1 MATQQTA
8 NRGYPYPTTSETPN
22 VPRDLEALATALDVD
37 VDALLPVGSI
47 VAHAGSATP
56 TGWLLCNG
64 GSFSSAVYPALF
76 AVLGSPTLPNLTDRF
91 LKGSTTAG
99 STGGSRTITV
109 DNMPSHNPGGVT
121 AAMSA
126 NAVHAHSG
134 STSTEGAHGHSTNFA
149 SRNEVFSAGSSGTY
163 AAYNVTGG
171 SVTSTAGAHSHSLT
185 TSSVNID
192 HLHVVYAQGGGTDYE
207 QPFYTVRYLIKAT

>member
-76 AVLGSPTLPNLTDRF
+76 AVLGSTTLPNLTNRF

-109 DNMPSHNPGGVT
+109 ANLPSHNHGGVT
-121 AAMSA
+121 GGMSA
-126 NAVHAHSG
+126 NASHQHG
-134 STSTEGAHGHSTNFA
+134 GFTSTDGAHTHSRNAA
-149 SRNEVFSAGSSGTY
+149 SRNAVFGSGSSGTY
-163 AAYNVTGG
+163 SNYDVTGAG
-171 SVTSTAGAHSHSLT
+171 TTSSAGAHAHTILT
-185 TSSVNID
+185 TVVNTD
-192 HLHVVYAQGGGTDYE
+192 HTHVVYAEGGGTDYE